1 MLGVNVKQ
9 RCSKGVARL
18 TTSLGMG
25 DAGRGQEGERE
36 LHAVRQGSQ
45 VMEWTSRYINA
56 KPGSLERG
64 KTTVTG
70 IGRPKAPMATVRVH
84 DY

>member
-36 LHAVRQGSQ
+36 LHAVD
-45 VMEWTSRYINA
+45 
-56 KPGSLERG
+56 
-64 KTTVTG
+64 
-70 IGRPKAPMATVRVH
+70 KARRSWSGLLAI
-84 DY
+84 